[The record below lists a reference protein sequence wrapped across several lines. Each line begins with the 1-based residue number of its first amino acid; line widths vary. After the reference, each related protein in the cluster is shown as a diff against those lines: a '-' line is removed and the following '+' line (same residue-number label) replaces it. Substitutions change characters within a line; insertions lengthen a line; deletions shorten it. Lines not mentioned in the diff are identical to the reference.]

1 MKVDNKHFEV
11 LGKRTVELNKYFFD
25 NERFFDKKPYY
36 DRLDGLRSYLNGY
49 DYELGWFIDHD
60 DRDKATEICKD
71 YIADCNDMIQR
82 AGVPS
87 NAMAL
92 GWHTPDVHL
101 DTLLHFIKREFE
113 KILEEL
119 EK

>member
-11 LGKRTVELNKYFFD
+11 LDKRTVELNKYFFA

-60 DRDKATEICKD
+60 DKDKATEICKD

-101 DTLLHFIKREFE
+101 DTLLHFIKWEFE